1 MPIRLLEPKV
11 ISQIAAGEVVE
22 RPASVVKELVENA
35 LDAGARNIGV
45 TVRGGGVAQIQV
57 SDDGGGIPAAE
68 VALAFQRHATSKI
81 TRTDDLNTVATLG
94 FRGEALPSIASVS
107 DLELLSLARGEAA
120 GSRVEFR
127 NGEPVV
133 HAAGRAPGTT
143 VNVSHLFRQVPARLK
158 FLKSTAT
165 ENGRI
170 SAVVTAYA
178 LAHPEVRFNLQ
189 IEDRVTLRTAGGGEL
204 EAAAADVF
212 GAQLAGEML
221 PVDGERDGVGVS
233 GMVTSPQVSRGS
245 RAQIYFYVNRR
256 WIQSPAL
263 TRAVIQAYHGL
274 MHEGRYP
281 VAVLNVEIDP
291 SEVDINIH
299 PTKTEV
305 RFRDEGAVFAAVQR
319 AVRQTVAGEMPVHR
333 LGEASTSYGAPPVA
347 LPGFRSPAGAQPLMA
362 ALPRTAYDT
371 APLRPPETTPLA
383 ALPALRVIG
392 QALATYILAEG
403 PDGIYLIDQHAA
415 HERILFEQIGAAR
428 AARDVEVQGLLEP
441 ATLELSPAE
450 DAVLT
455 DHLPLLAEFG
465 FDLEPFGERAYLVRA
480 VPAVLREKD
489 WRTTLRATL
498 DRVAAGDAADW
509 EEHVTAT
516 LACHAAVRAGKTLT
530 PEEMRELVRALEQA
544 TLPQTCPHG
553 RPTMILLAAGRLER
567 DFQRR

>member
-35 LDAGARNIGV
+35 LDAGAGNISV
-45 TVRGGGVAQIQV
+45 TVRGGGVVQIQV
-57 SDDGGGIPAAE
+57 SDDGCGIPAAE
-68 VALAFQRHATSKI
+68 VTLAFTRHATSKI
-81 TRTDDLNTVATLG
+81 TRTDDLHTVATLG

-107 DLELLSLARGEAA
+107 DVELLTLARGEAA

-127 NGEPVV
+127 DGGPVV

-143 VNVSHLFRQVPARLK
+143 VSVSHLFRQVPARLK

-178 LAHPEVRFNLQ
+178 LAHPEVRFSLQ
-189 IEDRVTLRTAGGGEL
+189 VEDRVTLRTGGGGAL

-221 PVDGERDGVGVS
+221 PVDGARDDTRVS
-233 GMVTSPQVSRGS
+233 GVVTSPQVSRGS

-256 WIQSPAL
+256 WIQSQAL
-263 TRAVIQAYHGL
+263 ARAVIQAYHGL

-291 SEVDINIH
+291 GDVDINIH

-305 RFRDEGAVFAAVQR
+305 RFRDEGAVFAAVQS

-333 LGEASTSYGAPPVA
+333 LGEASTTYAAPPSP
-347 LPGFRSPAGAQPLMA
+347 LPGFRPGTRPQPPTA
-362 ALPRTAYDT
+362 PSPRTDSDT
-371 APLRPPETTPLA
+371 ALLMPPPTTPQA

-392 QALATYILAEG
+392 QAIATYIIAEG

-428 AARDVEVQGLLEP
+428 AARGVEIQGLLEP
-441 ATLELSPAE
+441 ETLELSPAE
-450 DAVLT
+450 DAVLA
-455 DHLPLLAEFG
+455 DNLPSLVEFG
-465 FDLEPFGERAYLVRA
+465 FNLEPFGERAYLVRA

-489 WRTTLRATL
+489 WQTTLRATL

-509 EEHVTAT
+509 PEHVTAT

-530 PEEMRELVRALEQA
+530 LEEMRELVRALEQA

-553 RPTMILLAAGRLER
+553 RPTMILLATGRLER